1 MTLNIVHKSSIAT
14 SGGSA
19 TAPIATDVEYGEI
32 AVNYATADPALFVKD
47 SANNVVRLNEG
58 PGTVTSSK
66 IAASAV
72 IGSKIANNSVN
83 ANRLQS
89 NSVTS
94 SKILDL
100 NVTTAKIADANITTA
115 KIADA
120 NITTAKINDG
130 AVVNVKVSA
139 DTLTG
144 DRLVANTITT
154 REIANGSITSD
165 KLAATALS
173 ANFNEVAPVTL
184 SGSTV
189 SFTGLPS
196 TTYYMQLAVSD
207 YSQNTD
213 SDGVIQVGTSSGYV
227 SSGYKGAAAYLGDST
242 EGTAYTSGFGLT
254 DSASNLANVYH
265 FFAELILVSSN
276 KWAYKLAGSYDSNG
290 FLILSAG
297 NVDAGAT
304 LDRIR
309 LNTLSSA
316 TYDSGV
322 AKLRYWSN

>member
-19 TAPIATDVEYGEI
+19 TAPVAADVEYGEI

-100 NVTTAKIADANITTA
+100 NVTTAKIADDAVTTAKIVNDAVTTDKIVNNAVTSDKLVNNAVTTA
-115 KIADA
+115 KIADNA
-120 NITTAKINDG
+120 VTTAKI
-130 AVVNVKVSA
+130 
-139 DTLTG
+139 
-144 DRLVANTITT
+144 AN
-154 REIANGSITSD
+154 ASITSD

-276 KWAYKLAGSYDSNG
+276 QWAYKLAGSYDSNG

-297 NVDAGAT
+297 NVNAGAT

>member
-19 TAPIATDVEYGEI
+19 TAPVAADVEYGEI

-100 NVTTAKIADANITTA
+100 NVTTAKIADDAVTTAKIVNDAVTTDKIVNNAVTSDKLVNNAVTTA
-115 KIADA
+115 KIADNA
-120 NITTAKINDG
+120 VTTAKI
-130 AVVNVKVSA
+130 
-139 DTLTG
+139 
-144 DRLVANTITT
+144 AN
-154 REIANGSITSD
+154 ASITSD

-207 YSQNTD
+207 YSQSAV

-227 SSGYKGAAAYLGDST
+227 TSGYKCAAAYLGNST
-242 EGTAYTSGFGLT
+242 EGTAFTSGFGLT

-276 KWAYKLAGSYDSNG
+276 QWAYKLAGSYDSNG

-297 NVDAGAT
+297 NVNAGAT

-309 LNTLSSA
+309 LSTLSSA
-316 TYDSGV
+316 TFDSGV

>member
-19 TAPIATDVEYGEI
+19 TAPVAADVEYGEI

-100 NVTTAKIADANITTA
+100 NVTTAKIADDAVTTAKIVNDAVTTDKIVNNAVTSDKLVNNAVTTA
-115 KIADA
+115 KIADNA
-120 NITTAKINDG
+120 VTTAKI
-130 AVVNVKVSA
+130 
-139 DTLTG
+139 
-144 DRLVANTITT
+144 AN
-154 REIANGSITSD
+154 ASITSD

-276 KWAYKLAGSYDSNG
+276 QWAYKLAGSYDSNG

-297 NVDAGAT
+297 NVNAGAT

-309 LNTLSSA
+309 LSTLSSA
-316 TYDSGV
+316 TFDSGV

>member
-1 MTLNIVHKSSIAT
+1 MTLNFPNSPT
-14 SGGSA
+14 TGDQFTGSNNY
-19 TAPIATDVEYGEI
+19 IYEYDGEKW
-32 AVNYATADPALFVKD
+32 NFVKLVGGD
-47 SANNVVRLNEG
+47 FSTGAIQDG
-58 PGTVTSSK
+58 AVTTAK
-66 IAASAV
+66 LADDAV
-72 IGSKIANNSVN
+72 TTA
-83 ANRLQS
+83 
-89 NSVTS
+89 
-94 SKILDL
+94 KILDA
-100 NVTTAKIADANITTA
+100 NVTTAKIANA
-115 KIADA
+115 
-120 NITTAKINDG
+120 
-130 AVVNVKVSA
+130 
-139 DTLTG
+139 
-144 DRLVANTITT
+144 
-154 REIANGSITSD
+154 SITSD

-207 YSQNTD
+207 YSQSAV

-227 SSGYKGAAAYLGDST
+227 TSGYKCAAAYLGDNS
-242 EGTAYTSGFGLT
+242 EGTAFTSGFGLS
-254 DSASNLANVYH
+254 DPSSNLSTVYH

-276 KWAYKLAGSYDSNG
+276 KWAYKLAGSYDSVG
-290 FLILSAG
+290 YLILSAG

-309 LNTLSSA
+309 LNTFSSA

>member
-100 NVTTAKIADANITTA
+100 NVTTAKIADDAVTTAKIVNDAVTTDKIVNNAVTSDKLVNNAVTTA
-115 KIADA
+115 KIADNA
-120 NITTAKINDG
+120 VTTAKI
-130 AVVNVKVSA
+130 
-139 DTLTG
+139 
-144 DRLVANTITT
+144 AN
-154 REIANGSITSD
+154 ASITSD

-276 KWAYKLAGSYDSNG
+276 QWAYKLAGSYDSNG

-297 NVDAGAT
+297 NVNAGAT

-309 LNTLSSA
+309 LSTLSSA
-316 TYDSGV
+316 TFDSGV